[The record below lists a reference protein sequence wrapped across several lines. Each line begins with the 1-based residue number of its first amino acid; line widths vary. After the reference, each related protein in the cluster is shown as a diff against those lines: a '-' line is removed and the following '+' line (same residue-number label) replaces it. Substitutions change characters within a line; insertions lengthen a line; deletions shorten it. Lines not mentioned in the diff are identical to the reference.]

1 MVLTD
6 DEIADMS
13 LYSCPDSDTPRN
25 THLVSEVLKRD
36 IAHNFGS
43 DTDTGVTYVSM
54 LILLLKYEPLGK
66 VETGHVKDQ
75 TGIDIGGGGTT
86 DVDAGV
92 LYRL

>member
-1 MVLTD
+1 MNRAQD
-6 DEIADMS
+6 IS
-13 LYSCPDSDTPRN
+13 KLYLP
-25 THLVSEVLKRD
+25 
-36 IAHNFGS
+36 
-43 DTDTGVTYVSM
+43 GVTYVSM

-86 DVDAGV
+86 DVDVGV